1 MISKA
6 QRRLTGQMLVQ
17 TEWTSFVDSFFVS
30 NLSPRGHFMYN
41 RLCHPVLQRNLVLD
55 DSDCAKTA

>member
-17 TEWTSFVDSFFVS
+17 TEWTSFVDSCFVS
-30 NLSPRGHFMYN
+30 NLSQGAISCITGCVTQFSSETLY
-41 RLCHPVLQRNLVLD
+41 
-55 DSDCAKTA
+55 